1 MTSLTGRAPRP
12 AVHLGEND
20 TGHPE
25 PLHSHIVHRA
35 HAAGLAGAGAFRGV
49 EGRGASSRS
58 HASRRPSLSE
68 DLPAAMVV
76 VDAEKRVR
84 AFLPQV
90 GEGPATLEDCATARY
105 GGRAPGPDRTDPE
118 GKRSL

>member
-68 DLPAAMVV
+68 DLPAAMAV
-76 VDAEKRVR
+76 VDAEERVR

-90 GEGPATLEDCATARY
+90 GEGLATLEDCTVRY